1 MTLWIFSKKSTE
13 RALDVIRQ
21 LGYGGDS
28 ITGVDPDV
36 RGFHSFAGQEVELM
50 CVHENGQDGNVYEGW
65 YLPTTGMANSGNK
78 ASIKAKVQEF
88 DRLLANRANG
98 NAADEE
104 AADDFGRGISDVDA
118 PI

>member
-1 MTLWIFSKKSTE
+1 
-13 RALDVIRQ
+13 
-21 LGYGGDS
+21 
-28 ITGVDPDV
+28 
-36 RGFHSFAGQEVELM
+36 
-50 CVHENGQDGNVYEGW
+50 
-65 YLPTTGMANSGNK
+65 MANSGNK